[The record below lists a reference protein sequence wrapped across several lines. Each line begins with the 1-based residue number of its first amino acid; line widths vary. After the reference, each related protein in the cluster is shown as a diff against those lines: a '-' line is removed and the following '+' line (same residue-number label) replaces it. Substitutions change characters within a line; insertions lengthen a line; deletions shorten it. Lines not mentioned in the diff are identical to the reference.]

1 MKFIKRTLAF
11 LAIGAFLFSSSTQFA
26 GCTKE
31 KEYIHDTIIKKDT
44 IRIIDSVC
52 YDLTDSL
59 IAWYK
64 FTGGSLKDSSGKN
77 NHIVFNNATLSTD
90 RFGRAN
96 NAYSFNGSSSYM
108 KVNNSSTL
116 SNPSKISMMAIVRFN
131 DFYRG
136 SCHGNQIFMKGLR
149 DQSNGIYGLRVLT
162 FQDCALTTDTTL
174 EKAAGF
180 YGNTQYNQIGAAD
193 YTNRVQAN
201 RWINIIFTLDGTTAK
216 IYVDGVLKNTTIGN
230 PIFTPNT
237 DDLYIG
243 RAEYSI
249 FPYWFNGTMD
259 EIRIYNKALC
269 DGEIRA
275 LNKLKD

>member
-1 MKFIKRTLAF
+1 MKFLKRILASF
-11 LAIGAFLFSSSTQFA
+11 AVGLFLFSSSTQFS

-31 KEYIHDTIIKKDT
+31 IIRDTIIKKDT

-77 NHIVFNNATLSTD
+77 NHIVFNNATATAD

-96 NAYSFNGSSSYM
+96 NAYSFNGNSSYM
-108 KVNNSSTL
+108 RVANSNTINSP
-116 SNPSKISMMAIVRFN
+116 NKISMMAIVRFN

-162 FQDCALTTDTTL
+162 LQDCSLTTDTTL
-174 EKAAGF
+174 ERATGF
-180 YGNTQYNQIGAAD
+180 YGNTQSFQIGATD
-193 YTNRVQAN
+193 MTNRVQAN
-201 RWINIIFTLDGTTAK
+201 KWINIIFTFDGSTAK
-216 IYVDGVLKNTTIGN
+216 IYVDGVLKSTTTGN
-230 PIFTPNT
+230 PSFTANT

-243 RAEYSI
+243 RAEFSA

-269 DGEIRA
+269 DGEVRA
-275 LNKLKD
+275 LNKLRD